1 MNKHLPQPF
10 ENSSQKKW
18 NGYCHPNSLGWLL
31 TDEGLTESLGNGK
44 KLKDSESQNK
54 NQTTGERGEGSSS
67 QNG

>member
-1 MNKHLPQPF
+1 MNKNIPQPF

-18 NGYCHPNSLGWLL
+18 SGYYHPNSLGWLL

-44 KLKDSESQNK
+44 KLKDSESQK
-54 NQTTGERGEGSSS
+54 ENQTAGEGGEGSFS